1 MNADAARR
9 SSPLSG
15 LFEVFG
21 RIAFAAAMEY
31 KRRADEPELALL
43 PRLLRP
49 DRAFLDVGANVGLYS
64 YVARRRASQIYAV
77 EPHPRMAAA
86 LRRNFA
92 GDVEVLEFALS
103 DHEGAASLH
112 VPEHEGGELTS
123 RSSLEAEANPGFDER
138 EVEVELHRL
147 DGLTLPPLGLVKIDV
162 EGHEKAVLLGAEE
175 TLARDR
181 PALIVE
187 IEERHHPGESAR
199 IFALLGGWGYD
210 GFFLE
215 SGRLRPIAGFDP
227 KLHQRPEEIK
237 RPGSKRATGYI
248 NNFIF
253 VPSDDAGLRERLLGS
268 G

>member
-9 SSPLSG
+9 PSPLSG
-15 LFEVFG
+15 LFGVFG
-21 RIAFAAAMEY
+21 RLAFAATMEY
-31 KRRADEPELALL
+31 KRRADEPELGLL
-43 PRLLRP
+43 PCLLRP

-64 YVARRRASQIYAV
+64 YVARGRAAQIYAV

-103 DHEGAASLH
+103 DHEGAAPLH

-123 RSSLEAEANPGFDER
+123 RSSLEAEANPGFGER
-138 EVEVELHRL
+138 QLEVALHRL
-147 DGLTLPPLGLVKIDV
+147 DGLSLPPLGLVKIDV

-199 IFALLGGWGYD
+199 IFGLLGGWGFEGYFLD
-210 GFFLE
+210 G
-215 SGRLRPIAGFDP
+215 GRLRPIAEFDP
-227 KLHQRPEEIK
+227 KLHQRPEDIK
-237 RPGSKRATGYI
+237 RPGSKRASGYI

-253 VPSDDAGLRERLLGS
+253 VPGDDAELRDRLLRS
-268 G
+268 A